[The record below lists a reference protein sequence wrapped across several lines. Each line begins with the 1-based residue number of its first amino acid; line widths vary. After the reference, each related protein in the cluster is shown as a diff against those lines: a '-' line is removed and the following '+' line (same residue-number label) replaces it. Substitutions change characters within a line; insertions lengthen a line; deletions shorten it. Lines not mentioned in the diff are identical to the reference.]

1 MLEKM
6 GVKVELEQV
15 KKIMERG
22 DMIVAKVKEMEQKI
36 EIMRNKRKLGGE
48 KQIVKNDLTE
58 REREMQ

>member
-1 MLEKM
+1 MEKM